1 MDYPVIYSSSMRK
14 PKEGIDFVVNFFEYV
29 EWKTARYNRLIAKF
43 KPYHKVSELLD
54 LKKLRELHRKFDLRE
69 TYNSSFY
76 AWHRSSV
83 MDVLRKIAVIN
94 IRDHMRLLLLNKEIA
109 NSLMGYLNLPIELII
124 LISEFLPNR
133 VVFKVLVLN
142 FKENGKR
149 IGSQYCIRS
158 QKGFPSHAEGLA
170 SFGESSLSCR

>member
-1 MDYPVIYSSSMRK
+1 MDYPVIYSSSMRR
-14 PKEGIDFVVNFFEYV
+14 PKHGIDVVVNFFEYV
-29 EWKTARYNRLIAKF
+29 EWKTARYNRLISKF
-43 KPYHKVSELLD
+43 KPYHNVSELLD

-83 MDVLRKIAVIN
+83 LDVLRKIAVIN

-109 NSLMGYLNLPIELII
+109 NSLMGCLNLPIELII

-142 FKENGKR
+142 FKENGERIRPQHR
-149 IGSQYCIRS
+149 IGSQ
-158 QKGFPSHAEGLA
+158 KGFSSHAESISSSGQ
-170 SFGESSLSCR
+170 SSLSCR